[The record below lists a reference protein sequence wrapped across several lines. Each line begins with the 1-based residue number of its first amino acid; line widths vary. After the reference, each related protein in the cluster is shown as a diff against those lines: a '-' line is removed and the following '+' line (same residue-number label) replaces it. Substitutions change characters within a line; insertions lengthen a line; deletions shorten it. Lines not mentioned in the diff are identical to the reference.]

1 MKIDFRHDVDRVL
14 QEAKAQQRPVLLD
27 FNAAPM

>member
-1 MKIDFRHDVDRVL
+1 MKIDFRPDVARVL
-14 QEAKAQQRPVLLD
+14 QEAKAQQKPVLLD